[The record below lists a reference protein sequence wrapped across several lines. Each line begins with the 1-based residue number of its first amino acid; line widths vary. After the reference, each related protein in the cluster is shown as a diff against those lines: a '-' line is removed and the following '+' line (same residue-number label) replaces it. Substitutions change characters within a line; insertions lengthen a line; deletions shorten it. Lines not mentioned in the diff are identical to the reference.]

1 MKLIVTSLKECS
13 LLLEVVSS
21 SIFILFYSVKLVND
35 PFMKDGQLHA
45 NVKFMKS
52 LFYGLLRL
60 YLRVTD
66 TSDHGKFGPGISDHI
81 FGHFGPYTRT
91 FQTTHIDTSDHPILI
106 LKYVCRF
113 ILLIN
118 IVLCNIL
125 RIA

>member
-1 MKLIVTSLKECS
+1 MNLIVTSLKECS

-52 LFYGLLRL
+52 LFYGLLR
-60 YLRVTD
+60 VTD
-66 TSDHGKFGPGISDHI
+66 TSDHGKFGPGISNHI

-91 FQTTHIDTSDHPILI
+91 FQTTHIDTSHHPIVI

-125 RIA
+125 RTA